1 MQLLMAQFETSA
13 ILEKP
18 VYCFICDKQPMQW
31 LILPLGGK
39 YALDCALWGQS
50 TVRGPYRVSCSLISS
65 EDKEDDKF
73 EHTIMPRTA
82 TCSYLSVAPRP

>member
-1 MQLLMAQFETSA
+1 MYRQCLSCKIHVNVMQLLMANHTQFETLA

-18 VYCFICDKQPMQW
+18 VYCFICGKQPMQW

-50 TVRGPYRVSCSLISS
+50 TVRGPYRVNCSLISS
-65 EDKEDDKF
+65 RDKED
-73 EHTIMPRTA
+73 
-82 TCSYLSVAPRP
+82 